1 MKTNKVIS
9 KPLLAILATVLLVVI
24 GAFFFFRNS
33 NPIVNEFKAQAT
45 LYADSAVSGDY
56 ETVLKILDEAMVI
69 NFTPEAR
76 EAMLSEFEAVWSEE
90 GFNVKSYKFKGINK
104 LSESVYQLDA
114 VFYSPYGDEDIF
126 APFYYFYNDKWQM
139 AVNQFQIPMQL
150 LDNIEYIKKE
160 NALAPNGLVV
170 FE

>member
-1 MKTNKVIS
+1 MKSNKVIS

-45 LYADSAVSGDY
+45 LYADSVVSGDY

-76 EAMLSEFEAVWSEE
+76 EAILSESRAVWSED
-90 GFNVKSYKFKGINK
+90 GFTAKSYKIKGINK
-104 LSESVYQLDA
+104 LSESVYQVDG
-114 VFYSPYGDEDIF
+114 VFYCDGYEEIY

-139 AVNQFQIPMQL
+139 AVNEFQIPMQL
-150 LDNIEYIKKE
+150 LENIECIRQE